1 MITTE
6 TLNILK
12 KLNDRQAFDF
22 ITDKPPTFLEELN
35 QFEKYSFSVYSADL
49 WEYEPQAQTD
59 EFITY
64 LVYTYKNKWQD
75 IYKNDLQNFGTNI
88 SISQNT
94 NKEDNNNYIQTNDGV
109 KATLSGE
116 EKTKT
121 AQSRAGLLPLLR
133 CRSCGNAADPAQR
146 QAGQYAS
153 HLGIDELRFRDIFL
167 VSGQRPAPRLLR

>member
-1 MITTE
+1 MITTQA
-6 TLNILK
+6 LNLLK
-12 KLNDRQAFDF
+12 KLNDKQAFDF
-22 ITDKPPTFLEELN
+22 ITEKPANFLEELN
-35 QFEKYSFSVYSADL
+35 QFEKYSFSVYSVDL

-64 LVYTYKNKWQD
+64 LIYTYKNKWEN
-75 IYKNDLQNFGTNI
+75 IYKNDLQNFGSNI

-121 AQSRAGLLPLLR
+121 TKNVTTNSFNFNDIKSFFTIVLSDIKNEILLYK
-133 CRSCGNAADPAQR
+133 GD
-146 QAGQYAS
+146 Y
-153 HLGIDELRFRDIFL
+153 
-167 VSGQRPAPRLLR
+167 